1 VHELQPRLVPEI
13 IARCGMRWWN
23 AEATPQVASVMRQ
36 LIIDHNIGGF
46 GQSYDKLRQAN
57 HASELKV
64 VQHLRAAQA
73 HTATNHMNSASRL
86 IAKLFRQT
94 PALETNVNHV
104 KKAVFGVENGGPI
117 LPVDHPVY
125 IAMTKLVKGVSSIL
139 LHFIQILFLTPAVCW
154 SRRLDACSFRRRALC
169 KKIGDHHARKPF

>member
-1 VHELQPRLVPEI
+1 MASVKRRRFSTKTAAAAPRAEMHLQPGDSLLLLIRANKNGGIVHQLQPRLVPEI

-46 GQSYDKLRQAN
+46 GPSYDKLRQAN
-57 HASELKV
+57 LASELKV

-94 PALETNVNHV
+94 PAL
-104 KKAVFGVENGGPI
+104 
-117 LPVDHPVY
+117 
-125 IAMTKLVKGVSSIL
+125 KLM
-139 LHFIQILFLTPAVCW
+139 
-154 SRRLDACSFRRRALC
+154 
-169 KKIGDHHARKPF
+169 